1 MDLRI
6 VKTRRAIQ
14 TAFLELRRTTPLEKI
29 RVRDLCRIALINKS
43 TFYNHYEDAFALS
56 EEMENEL
63 LGKCMEDF
71 AYKDCL
77 LTDPKKFLEN
87 VPAVL
92 EKQEPILSILFS
104 GRMDVLFKKIQR
116 QFRKY
121 YTRQEMTAE
130 EEVKLTFIIGG
141 TIYAMQELMDEG
153 KYTKQEIT
161 EYTAKVIESL

>member
-6 VKTRRAIQ
+6 VKTKKAIQ
-14 TAFLELRRTTPLEKI
+14 SAFLELRKTTPLEKI
-29 RVRDLCRIALINKS
+29 RVRDLCHIALINKS

-63 LGKCMEDF
+63 LDKCMEDF
-71 AYKDCL
+71 EYKDCL
-77 LTDPKKFLEN
+77 LTEPKKFLEN

-92 EKQEPILSILFS
+92 EKQEPFLSVLFD
-104 GRMDVLFKKIQR
+104 GRQDVLYKKIQR
-116 QFRKY
+116 QFRKR
-121 YTRQEMTAE
+121 YTNPEMTAE

-141 TIYAMQELMDEG
+141 TIYSMQELMEDG

-161 EYTAKVIESL
+161 EYTAKVIESI